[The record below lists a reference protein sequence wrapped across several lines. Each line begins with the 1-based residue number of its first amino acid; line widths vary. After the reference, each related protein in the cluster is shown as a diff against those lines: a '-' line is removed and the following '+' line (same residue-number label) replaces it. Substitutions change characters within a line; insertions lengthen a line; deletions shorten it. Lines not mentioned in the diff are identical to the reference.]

1 VASQAALEIILEARD
16 EASKVLGGL
25 SGSLGSLG
33 GVAGA
38 VATGGLA
45 LAGAAVA
52 GIGAGAVVAGKQVL
66 DFTAD
71 TNEAMRNFQAQVGAS
86 EEEMAG
92 FREQALDVFESGYG
106 ESVGDISGAMA
117 GVNQVLGETGDQ
129 LEESTRRALI
139 LRDTFELD
147 VQEGVS
153 IAAAAVKSGLA
164 ENSEEAFD
172 LITKGFQEGLNQAGD
187 FGDTIR
193 EYSSDFERLGFTTQE
208 VLGVLNAGLE
218 EGAYNTDV
226 VADGI
231 REFGIRFG
239 AAEESA
245 LTALDAIGINSEE
258 LYAKYQAGEITVADA
273 MATITGALGQVDNKT
288 LQAQAGA
295 ALFGSKWEDVGGDV
309 FMAAGQAQGAVEDLS
324 GATDQ
329 AGQTMEEGLRQ
340 ALERLYRTALTNLEP
355 LGQTVAETLNKATP
369 YVEKATKWIGE
380 KLPEGIEWLGRKW
393 NEVFPKARDT
403 AVNFYQRIQPGL
415 EWIEAQ
421 SNDFSDNILPHLE
434 SAWGSLQVGWEMIV
448 TVWRRDLKPALG
460 SLADALGL
468 GSGALDEIGGAT
480 GDWIGYIISTNV
492 KGVILGVVGAIK
504 VLKGIVDGATWLI
517 NNFKRGLEGVAGAA
531 DWVRSR
537 INDLKSAMSS
547 GWEWVPD
554 WLIPGSPTPF
564 EMGLRGIG
572 DAMDALPDLSAQFT
586 VNGGGM
592 PLAAAGAGGGTYVIH
607 NHFGAGSVR
616 SQDDIEEIGRKQEE
630 ILEIRGVRAWDV

>member
-1 VASQAALEIILEARD
+1 LEIILEARD

-45 LAGAAVA
+45 LVGAAVA

-273 MATITGALGQVDNKT
+273 MATITGALGQVENKT

-309 FMAAGQAQGAVEDLS
+309 FMALS
-324 GATDQ
+324 P
-329 AGQTMEEGLRQ
+329 R
-340 ALERLYRTALTNLEP
+340 
-355 LGQTVAETLNKATP
+355 
-369 YVEKATKWIGE
+369 
-380 KLPEGIEWLGRKW
+380 
-393 NEVFPKARDT
+393 
-403 AVNFYQRIQPGL
+403 
-415 EWIEAQ
+415 
-421 SNDFSDNILPHLE
+421 S
-434 SAWGSLQVGWEMIV
+434 WG
-448 TVWRRDLKPALG
+448 
-460 SLADALGL
+460 
-468 GSGALDEIGGAT
+468 
-480 GDWIGYIISTNV
+480 
-492 KGVILGVVGAIK
+492 
-504 VLKGIVDGATWLI
+504 
-517 NNFKRGLEGVAGAA
+517 
-531 DWVRSR
+531 
-537 INDLKSAMSS
+537 
-547 GWEWVPD
+547 
-554 WLIPGSPTPF
+554 
-564 EMGLRGIG
+564 
-572 DAMDALPDLSAQFT
+572 
-586 VNGGGM
+586 
-592 PLAAAGAGGGTYVIH
+592 
-607 NHFGAGSVR
+607 
-616 SQDDIEEIGRKQEE
+616 
-630 ILEIRGVRAWDV
+630 